1 MKVVKSRVAFC
12 HGNHTRPEVSHSA
25 LGTVERTN
33 VKLCLAKARLVNLCE
48 RSALSALLAETIVS
62 IYVKK
67 EKYFFSTQGFDV
79 EAIV

>member
-48 RSALSALLAETIVS
+48 RSALLAETIVS